1 MGIIQAVNGFF
12 KLLRDF
18 FFVNFPHLTANVK
31 KNRFALLRNRIAKK
45 RQHRQLVE
53 IHNTD
58 KVIIVQY
65 IHRLLPTTAGKRI
78 ENTVGHQFPE
88 ADADVI
94 FVQFFQKRIR
104 HLIGQTIH
112 RFIQIVGGQLLC
124 QFHQGSIH
132 AVCLG

>member
-1 MGIIQAVNGFF
+1 M
-12 KLLRDF
+12 
-18 FFVNFPHLTANVK
+18 NFPHLTANVK
-31 KNRFALLRNRIAKK
+31 KNRFALFGNGIAEK

-78 ENTVGHQFPE
+78 EATVGHQFPE
-88 ADADVI
+88 ADSDVI
-94 FVQFFQKRIR
+94 FVQFFQKSIC

-124 QFHQGSIH
+124 QLHQGSIH

>member
-1 MGIIQAVNGFF
+1 M
-12 KLLRDF
+12 
-18 FFVNFPHLTANVK
+18 NFPHLTANVK
-31 KNRFALLRNRIAKK
+31 KNRFALFGNGIAEK

-78 ENTVGHQFPE
+78 EDTVGHQFPE
-88 ADADVI
+88 ADSDVI
-94 FVQFFQKRIR
+94 FVQFFQKSIC
-104 HLIGQTIH
+104 HLLGQTIH

-124 QFHQGSIH
+124 QLHQGSIH

>member
-1 MGIIQAVNGFF
+1 M
-12 KLLRDF
+12 
-18 FFVNFPHLTANVK
+18 NFPHLTANVK
-31 KNRFALLRNRIAKK
+31 KNRFALFGSRVAKE

-53 IHNTD
+53 IHNAD
-58 KVIIVQY
+58 KVIIVQH
-65 IHRLLPTTAGKRI
+65 IHRLLPAAAGKRI
-78 ENTVGHQFPE
+78 EDTVGHQFPE

-94 FVQFFQKRIR
+94 FVQFLQKSVF

-132 AVCLG
+132 AVCLRQAVGVCQMV